1 MTSLTIKVENYLD
14 ISLEKVQAVK
24 VKEKKLLIDD
34 IMLLI
39 YLSY

>member
-1 MTSLTIKVENYLD
+1 MTSLTIRVENYLD
-14 ISLEKVQAVK
+14 ISLEKVPAVK